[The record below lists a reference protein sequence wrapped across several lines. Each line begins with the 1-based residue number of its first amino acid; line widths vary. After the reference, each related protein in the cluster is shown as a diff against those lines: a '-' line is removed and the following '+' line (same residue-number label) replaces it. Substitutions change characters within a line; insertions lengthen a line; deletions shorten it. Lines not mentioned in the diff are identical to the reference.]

1 MKHKDYFDV
10 LIISNNPES
19 ADMIQALMINE
30 CLGTFLQNG
39 SAKLYFHS
47 GLREQMD
54 IKLKEL
60 LKDQTMQWGWEKQA
74 SEDWHL
80 SWQDHFKPVVIDN
93 KLAVIPHW
101 ENDYPVEFTIK
112 IKPGMAFGTGHHE
125 STWLMLRQMLKYLQ
139 PGMSVLDLGTG
150 SGILSIAAKKLG
162 ASNVDSVELDPECE
176 TNFYENLELNGIKE
190 GIQFHNGNVL
200 NWHQLNYDLIL
211 ANLNQT
217 VFQELIP
224 NFDATNA
231 KVILSGLLAINYDT
245 IEQLF
250 HSISFEIKENII
262 KGEWLCVYALCS
274 TKYKK

>member
-10 LIISNNPES
+10 LIISDDPES

-30 CLGTFLQNG
+30 CLGTFFQNG

-60 LKDQTMQWGWEKQA
+60 LQNQNIQWGWETQA

-162 ASNVDSVELDPECE
+162 AGNVDSVELDPECE

-190 GIQFHNGNVL
+190 EIQFHNGDVL

-224 NFDATNA
+224 NFKGIKSIIIMSGILGSDYNEISEICSTNR
-231 KVILSGLLAINYDT
+231 LT
-245 IEQLF
+245 ISKQVLR
-250 HSISFEIKENII
+250 
-262 KGEWLCVYALCS
+262 GEWICIIINPQ
-274 TKYKK
+274 